1 VKLFSK
7 IATVVLILGC
17 LQGAQAQNYETTL
30 TGTIDDT
37 TGAKVT
43 NATVTITNSGT
54 NAVRTTKTTGAGTYY
69 VSDLPIGNYR
79 LVASAPNF
87 GTKQITDI
95 ELVVGQIRNMDIRL
109 DIGAVVQEVDE
120 KDTAPVLATNTAE
133 IGAVVQNQQIKDLP
147 LNGRSV
153 ASLLALV
160 PGAIDSGGGNLSTIR
175 FAGRGTD
182 DTNFRLDGVDAT
194 GIRAQNSNPTLR
206 LVTSTE
212 SISELKVATL
222 LYGADTGGT
231 AGGQVE
237 LVSKSGTNQFHGGVF
252 DFFRNNWFDAQG
264 PFDARTPPLKLNDFG
279 ASLGGPVIKDKTFF
293 FGTYEGIRQT
303 VAANLLLLC
312 RPTATGRPC
321 SQPLLPW
328 LHFSMLF
335 PGATVRHSTRTAS
348 TAPPRRHRLPIRCWI
363 T

>member
-1 VKLFSK
+1 M
-7 IATVVLILGC
+7 LGG

-30 TGTIDDT
+30 TGTILDT

-54 NAVRTTKTTGAGTYY
+54 NAVRKTKTTGAGTYY
-69 VSDLPIGNYR
+69 VSNLPIGNYN

-95 ELVVGQIRNMDIRL
+95 ELVVGQIRNIDIRL
-109 DIGAVVQEVDE
+109 DIGAVVQEIDV
-120 KDTAPVLATNTAE
+120 KDSAPALATNTAE

-194 GIRAQNSNPTLR
+194 GIRAQNTNATLR

-231 AGGQVE
+231 AGGQIE
-237 LVSKSGTNQFHGGVF
+237 LVSRHQSVSWRRLRFLPQQLV
-252 DFFRNNWFDAQG
+252 RCS
-264 PFDARTPPLKLNDFG
+264 RPL
-279 ASLGGPVIKDKTFF
+279 
-293 FGTYEGIRQT
+293 
-303 VAANLLLLC
+303 
-312 RPTATGRPC
+312 
-321 SQPLLPW
+321 
-328 LHFSMLF
+328 
-335 PGATVRHSTRTAS
+335 
-348 TAPPRRHRLPIRCWI
+348 
-363 T
+363 